1 MFQPSSPWAAAGFA
15 SVDYNSISEAR
26 QTDFQFELLPLHS
39 QLLGESLLVSFPP
52 LINML
57 KFSGFSYLISGP
69 IVEIVEYGLV
79 RRGEGKF
86 PHPSTLDTPH
96 RQKHRAYYPLSS
108 PMIWY
113 TPGTHPAP
121 SQPNC
126 LGRVALRSVV
136 PEPGYGRPCIT
147 MPPPASVPF
156 PTT

>member
-1 MFQPSSPWAAAGFA
+1 MYGIVTLYDPAFQPNYPHHAAGNA
-15 SVDYNSISEAR
+15 PLDYNSNDVER
-26 QTDFQFELLPLHS
+26 QNDFQVELLPLHS

-108 PMIWY
+108 P
-113 TPGTHPAP
+113 
-121 SQPNC
+121 
-126 LGRVALRSVV
+126 
-136 PEPGYGRPCIT
+136 
-147 MPPPASVPF
+147 
-156 PTT
+156 